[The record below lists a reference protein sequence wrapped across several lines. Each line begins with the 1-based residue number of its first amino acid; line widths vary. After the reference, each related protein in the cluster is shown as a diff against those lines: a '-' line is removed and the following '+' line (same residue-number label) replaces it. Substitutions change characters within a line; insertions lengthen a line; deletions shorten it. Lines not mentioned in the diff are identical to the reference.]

1 MEDLRKRVN
10 REVILL
16 VMFMGGGSFIKYIQF
31 DSKDLIL
38 FYDDGVYLFKK
49 GNDLF
54 LENIE
59 KVVILLFKVEGEEN
73 E

>member
-16 VMFMGGGSFIKYIQF
+16 VMFMGGSFIKYIQF

-38 FYDDGVYLFKK
+38 FYDDGVYLLKK

>member
-16 VMFMGGGSFIKYIQF
+16 VMFMGGSFIKYIQF